1 MFFEQTVLSKSGS
14 GFSAER
20 GVLKK
25 VQKGC
30 SLRASVAVFL
40 LIFLLCEC
48 FDIQGDVVWGGL
60 EGNKVLEKELKE
72 KRLKAKRPGKPPNQL
87 FIFI

>member
-1 MFFEQTVLSKSGS
+1 MFFEQTVLRKSGS

-48 FDIQGDVVWGGL
+48 FDIQGDVVWGWFGRKQSF
-60 EGNKVLEKELKE
+60 G
-72 KRLKAKRPGKPPNQL
+72 KRIERKKTKS
-87 FIFI
+87 